1 MPADKTYPLL
11 VDALLDGKFRV
22 TKEIGRGGMAAVYE
36 AENIDIGKRVA
47 VKVLAAELVSS
58 RTVTERFIREARA
71 AAAIRSPYICDVYDV
86 GTFDD
91 RPFLVMELLEGES
104 LYDRLSRVR
113 RLDIKQTLTVASQV
127 AKGLVKAHDVNIVHR
142 DLKPENIFLT
152 KDEDG
157 EIVSKIVDFGLAKF
171 YEPALEGGAAARLT
185 KEGALFGTPAYMSPE
200 QAKAQGEVD
209 QRADLWALACIV
221 YECLTGRTV
230 WNVDQG
236 VAMILAQ
243 IAGAPIPRPS
253 RLRDDLPA
261 TFDDW
266 FLRALDRNPDKR
278 FQSAKEFSDSLLFA
292 LDPPEG
298 SIKLAPIHTEEEGD
312 AVDHL
317 VDLQPE
323 LTSGPSSP
331 RRGVDTAALGGF
343 GTPVASD
350 EAVALLPSIPSQRAR
365 GPGVAIAVLLAMSAL
380 ALSGYAVWF
389 YVLHPAERA
398 HLARK
403 TGFGPTSKTAAPAP
417 RRGDLAETEPFALQ
431 IATAQQHLARGDTDV
446 AVQLFKGAF
455 DASGQSNAARS
466 LYIHAEVIG
475 ENPSTAPCRATGLGR
490 PRPFT
495 GNLDA
500 SSLPAIA
507 LSPSGLVVGWAETD
521 PATRR
526 RFAYTTTLDSV
537 FRRVT
542 PTVTVTPEAK
552 LVQQPS
558 LEPLDDGLALL
569 YWDSSPEGAGVFV
582 RRLDM
587 TGSIAAPPIPVSP
600 SGEKQSFPTLTRE
613 ADGKLWVAWTEKDG
627 ARVSN
632 ILVRPLGK
640 DLKPSGS
647 TARLTRYVPPVRNTS
662 TASHAA
668 LAIAHGFLNVAY
680 SLERGLEHHVFA
692 LRVSLSDPELVG
704 GGLPAPSEETQKRE
718 PDRFLGQIVPVSAGL
733 GQHTDPSI
741 ACIET
746 GCYVAWD
753 DQKNGAHAAFFSG
766 TTGEVIWRR
775 ELGPKALS
783 PSLAVA
789 GAEVAIA
796 WYDGGKLRLAKMG
809 RDGVG
814 LPTLLGRA
822 TGYQPAPSLL
832 AGQKPGEWIIG
843 WRDFEAGLHEGFV
856 VRAECK

>member
-1 MPADKTYPLL
+1 MPADKTHPLP

-36 AENIDIGKRVA
+36 AENVDIGKRVA

-86 GTFDD
+86 GMFED

-113 RLDIKQTLTVASQV
+113 RLDVKQTLLVASQV
-127 AKGLVKAHDVNIVHR
+127 AKGLVKAHEVNIVHR

-171 YEPALEGGAAARLT
+171 YEPAFEGGAAARLT

-253 RLRDDLPA
+253 RLRDDLPK

-278 FQSAKEFSDSLLFA
+278 FQTAKEFADGLLFA

-298 SIKLAPIHTEEEGD
+298 SIKQAPIHTEEEGTD
-312 AVDHL
+312 VDHL
-317 VDLQPE
+317 VSVQAD
-323 LTSGPSSP
+323 PSAGSASP
-331 RRGVDTAALGGF
+331 RITFDPRLL
-343 GTPVASD
+343 GTPEPFASD
-350 EAVALLPSIPSQRAR
+350 ETVALMPSIPPPRAR

-380 ALSGYAVWF
+380 SLGGYAAWF

-398 HLARK
+398 HLVRSV
-403 TGFGPTSKTAAPAP
+403 GFGPAAKSNAPAP

-431 IATAQQHLARGDTDV
+431 IATAQQHLARGDTEV

-455 DASGQSNAARS
+455 DASGQNNAARS
-466 LYIHAEVIG
+466 LYAHAEVIG
-475 ENPSTAPCRATGLGR
+475 ENPATAPCHATGLGR
-490 PRPFT
+490 PRPFS
-495 GNLDA
+495 GNLDS
-500 SSLPAIA
+500 SSLPTIA
-507 LSPSGLVVGWAETD
+507 HSPNGLVAGWAETD
-521 PATRR
+521 PATRH
-526 RFAYTTTLDSV
+526 RFAYTTTLDAV
-537 FRRVT
+537 LRRVT
-542 PTVTVTPEAK
+542 STVTVTPEAK
-552 LVQQPS
+552 LVQQPQIES
-558 LEPLDDGLALL
+558 LDDGLALL
-569 YWDSSPEGAGVFV
+569 YWDSSPESAGVFV
-582 RRLDM
+582 RKLDA
-587 TGSIAAPPIPVSP
+587 TGSIAGPPIAVSP
-600 SGEKQSFPTLTRE
+600 SGEKQSFPTLTRQ
-613 ADGKLWVAWTEKDG
+613 ADGRLWVAWTEKDG

-632 ILVRPLGK
+632 ILVRPLSK
-640 DLKPSGS
+640 DLKPGGS
-647 TARLTRYVPPVRNTS
+647 TARLTRYVPPPRNAS

-668 LAIAHGFLNVAY
+668 LAVAHGFLNVAY

-692 LRVSLSDPELVG
+692 LRVSLADPELAG
-704 GGLPAPSEETQKRE
+704 GGLPAPSEEARKHE
-718 PDRFLGQIVPVSAGL
+718 PDRFLGQIVPVSVGP
-733 GQHTDPSI
+733 GQHSEPSI

-746 GCYVAWD
+746 GCFVAWD
-753 DQKNGAHAAFFSG
+753 DQKGGAHAAFFAG
-766 TTGEVIWRR
+766 PTGEVIWRR
-775 ELGPKALS
+775 DLGPKALS

-789 GAEVAIA
+789 GNEVAIA
-796 WYDGGKLRLAKMG
+796 WYDGGKLRLAKMS

-814 LPTLLGRA
+814 APTLLGRA
-822 TGYQPAPSLL
+822 TGYQPAPNLL
-832 AGQKPGEWIIG
+832 PGAKPGEWIVA